1 MANTYLDF
9 FKELAAIPHGSGNTK
24 AISDSCV
31 AFAKQRGLRY
41 LQDAANNVI
50 IWKDA
55 TNGSAETVI
64 LQGHLDMV
72 CAKREGL
79 PFDFT
84 RDALRLHADGDF
96 LFAEGTTL
104 GGDDGIAVA
113 YALAILD
120 SDTLRHPNLEVVFT
134 VDEEIGMLGAAALDL
149 SPLRGK
155 MLINVDSEEEG
166 TLLTSCAGGVRADL
180 TFSAA
185 EEKTAAADCL
195 RVVLDGLP
203 GGHSG
208 AEIDKS
214 HENAVLV
221 LAKLLR
227 ACGVSRLC
235 SIDGGAADN
244 AIPTS
249 CTAIVETA
257 PGLADRL
264 QAAFAAEKTAFALTE
279 QGAALTVQPAEAQ
292 RAFSEKDTARLLRLL
307 CGVPNG
313 VIAMSA
319 QVPGLV
325 QTSLNLGTI
334 QTEGDR
340 VLTGHALRSSVDEEK
355 ARLLET
361 LTAHAEGCGATVSTF
376 GDYPAW
382 EFKEN
387 SCLRDTVLR
396 CYERQYGKPMTIT
409 AIHAGLECGIFCGK
423 KPALDCV
430 SMGPDIF
437 DIHTYD
443 ERLSLSSAERTYQ
456 LLCSVLEEL
465 SA

>member
-9 FKELAAIPHGSGNTK
+9 FKALAAIPHGSGNTK
-24 AISDSCV
+24 AISDYCV
-31 AFAKQRGLRY
+31 DFAKRRGLRY
-41 LQDAANNVI
+41 LQDENNNVI

-55 TNGSAETVI
+55 TNGSDETVI

-72 CAKREGL
+72 CVQRDGRNI
-79 PFDFT
+79 DFLK
-84 RDALRLHADGDF
+84 DGLRLKTDGDF

-149 SPLRGK
+149 SPLKGK

-180 TFSAA
+180 
-185 EEKTAAADCL
+185 KWTAAGEKATAGDCL
-195 RVVLDGLP
+195 RISIDGLP

-208 AEIDKS
+208 TEIDKQ

-221 LAKLLR
+221 LAKLLQR
-227 ACGVSRLC
+227 AGVKRLA
-235 SIDGGAADN
+235 SIDGGSADN
-244 AIPTS
+244 AIPTF
-249 CTAIVETA
+249 CTAVVVNEDGLSEKLAAIFADVKADFAASEQSVTLTVEAA
-257 PGLADRL
+257 PAA
-264 QAAFAAEKTAFALTE
+264 AAF
-279 QGAALTVQPAEAQ
+279 GEA
-292 RAFSEKDTARLLRLL
+292 DTADLLSLL
-307 CGVPNG
+307 CDMPNG
-313 VIAMSA
+313 VIAMSEH
-319 QVPGLV
+319 VPGLV
-325 QTSLNLGTI
+325 QTSLNLGMLETK
-334 QTEGDR
+334 GNC
-340 VLTGHALRSSVDEEK
+340 VLTGHALRSSVQAEK
-355 ARLLET
+355 ELLLAV
-361 LTAHAEGCGATVSTF
+361 LTAHAASHGAAVFTF

-382 EFKEN
+382 EFKPE
-387 SCLRDTVLR
+387 SRLRDTILR
-396 CYERQYGKPMTIT
+396 CYEAQYGQPMQIT

-423 KPALDCV
+423 KSDLDCV

-443 ERLSLSSAERTYQ
+443 ERLSLSSAARTFE
-456 LLCSVLEEL
+456 LLCSVLAAL
-465 SA
+465 

>member
-9 FKELAAIPHGSGNTK
+9 FKALAAIPHGSGNTK
-24 AISDSCV
+24 AISDYCV
-31 AFAKQRGLRY
+31 DFAKRRGLRY
-41 LQDAANNVI
+41 LQDETNNVI

-55 TNGSAETVI
+55 TNGSDETVI

-72 CAKREGL
+72 CVQRDGRNI
-79 PFDFT
+79 DFLK
-84 RDALRLHADGDF
+84 DGLRLKTDGDF

-149 SPLRGK
+149 SPLKGK

-180 TFSAA
+180 
-185 EEKTAAADCL
+185 KWTAAGEKAAAGDCL
-195 RVVLDGLP
+195 RISIDGLP

-208 AEIDKS
+208 TEIDKQ

-221 LAKLLR
+221 LAKLLQR
-227 ACGVSRLC
+227 AGVKRLA
-235 SIDGGAADN
+235 SIDGGSADN
-244 AIPTS
+244 AIPTF
-249 CTAIVETA
+249 CTGVVVNEDGLSETLAAIFADVKADFAASEQSVTLTVEAA
-257 PGLADRL
+257 PAA
-264 QAAFAAEKTAFALTE
+264 AAF
-279 QGAALTVQPAEAQ
+279 GEA
-292 RAFSEKDTARLLRLL
+292 DTADLLSLL
-307 CGVPNG
+307 CDMPNG
-313 VIAMSA
+313 VIAMSEH
-319 QVPGLV
+319 VPGLV
-325 QTSLNLGTI
+325 QTSLNLGMLETK
-334 QTEGDR
+334 GNC
-340 VLTGHALRSSVDEEK
+340 VLTGHALRSSVQAEK
-355 ARLLET
+355 ELLLAA
-361 LTAHAEGCGATVSTF
+361 LTAHAASHGAAVSTF

-382 EFKEN
+382 EFKPE
-387 SCLRDTVLR
+387 SRLRDTILR
-396 CYERQYGKPMTIT
+396 CYEAQYGQPMQIT

-423 KPALDCV
+423 KSDLDCV

-443 ERLSLSSAERTYQ
+443 ERLSLSSAERTFE
-456 LLCSVLEEL
+456 LLCSVLAEL
-465 SA
+465 

>member
-1 MANTYLDF
+1 MAKTYLDF
-9 FKELAAIPHGSGNTK
+9 FKEIAAIPHGSGNTK
-24 AISDSCV
+24 AISDYCAS
-31 AFAKQRGLRY
+31 FAKQRGLRY
-41 LQDAANNVI
+41 LQDEANNVI

-55 TNGSAETVI
+55 TNGSDETVI

-72 CAKREGL
+72 CVQKDGRNI
-79 PFDFT
+79 DFT
-84 RDALRLHADGDF
+84 RDGLRLHTDGDF

-149 SPLRGK
+149 SPLKGN

-185 EEKTAAADCL
+185 EEKAAAADCL

-208 AEIDKS
+208 AEIDKG

-221 LAKLLR
+221 LAKLLQS
-227 ACGVSRLC
+227 CGVSRLC
-235 SIDGGAADN
+235 SIDGGSADN

-249 CTAIVETA
+249 CTAVVETA

-264 QAAFAAEKTAFALTE
+264 QAALAKAKGAFALTE
-279 QGAALTVQPAEAQ
+279 QGAALTLQPAGAQ
-292 RAFSEKDTARLLRLL
+292 RAFSEQDTARLLRLL

-313 VIAMSA
+313 IIAMSA

-325 QTSLNLGTI
+325 QTSLNLGTVK
-334 QTEGDR
+334 TEGDR
-340 VLTGHALRSSVDEEK
+340 VMTGHALRSSVGAEK
-355 ARLLET
+355 EQLLSD
-361 LTAHAEGCGATVSTF
+361 LTAHAAACGAAVSTF

-387 SCLRDTVLR
+387 SRLRDTVLR
-396 CYERQYGKPMTIT
+396 CYERQYGKPMSIT

-443 ERLSLSSAERTYQ
+443 ERLSLSSAECTYK
-456 LLCSVLEEL
+456 LLCSVLEAL
-465 SA
+465 

>member
-9 FKELAAIPHGSGNTK
+9 FKALAAIPHGSGNTK
-24 AISDSCV
+24 AISDYCV
-31 AFAKQRGLRY
+31 DFAKRRGLRY
-41 LQDAANNVI
+41 LQDESNNVI

-55 TNGSAETVI
+55 TNGSDETVI

-72 CAKREGL
+72 CVQRDGRNI
-79 PFDFT
+79 DFLK
-84 RDALRLHADGDF
+84 DGLRLKTDGDF

-149 SPLRGK
+149 SPLKGK

-180 TFSAA
+180 
-185 EEKTAAADCL
+185 KWTAAGEKAAAGDCL
-195 RVVLDGLP
+195 RISIDGLP

-208 AEIDKS
+208 TEIDKQ

-221 LAKLLR
+221 LAKLLQR
-227 ACGVSRLC
+227 AGVKRLA
-235 SIDGGAADN
+235 SIDGGSADN
-244 AIPTS
+244 AIPTF
-249 CTAIVETA
+249 CTAVVVNEDGLSETLAAIFADVKADFAASEQSVTLTVEAA
-257 PGLADRL
+257 PAA
-264 QAAFAAEKTAFALTE
+264 AAF
-279 QGAALTVQPAEAQ
+279 GEA
-292 RAFSEKDTARLLRLL
+292 DTADLLSLL
-307 CGVPNG
+307 CDMPNG
-313 VIAMSA
+313 VIAMSEH
-319 QVPGLV
+319 VPGLV
-325 QTSLNLGTI
+325 QTSLNLGMLETK
-334 QTEGDR
+334 GNC
-340 VLTGHALRSSVDEEK
+340 VLTGHALRSSVQAEK
-355 ARLLET
+355 ELLLAA
-361 LTAHAEGCGATVSTF
+361 LTAHAASHGAAVSTF

-382 EFKEN
+382 EFKPE
-387 SCLRDTVLR
+387 SRLRDTILR
-396 CYERQYGKPMTIT
+396 CYEAQYGQPMQIT

-423 KPALDCV
+423 KSDLDCV

-443 ERLSLSSAERTYQ
+443 ERLSLSSAARTYQ
-456 LLCSVLEEL
+456 LLCSVLAEL
-465 SA
+465 

>member
-1 MANTYLDF
+1 MAKSYLDF

-24 AISDSCV
+24 AISDYCV
-31 AFAKQRGLRY
+31 AFAKRRGLRY
-41 LQDAANNVI
+41 LQDRANNVI
-50 IWKDA
+50 IWKAA

-72 CAKREGL
+72 CAKREEL
-79 PFDFT
+79 SFDFT
-84 RDALRLHADGDF
+84 RDALRLHTDGDF

-149 SPLRGK
+149 SPLKGR

-185 EEKTAAADCL
+185 EEKTVAADCL
-195 RVVLDGLP
+195 RVTLGGLP

-208 AEIDKS
+208 AEIDKG

-221 LAKLLR
+221 LAKLLQS
-227 ACGVSRLC
+227 CGVSRLC
-235 SIDGGAADN
+235 SIDGGSADN
-244 AIPTS
+244 AIPTG
-249 CTAIVETA
+249 CTAVVENK

-264 QAAFAAEKTAFALTE
+264 QAALAKEKAVFALTE
-279 QGAALTVQPAEAQ
+279 QGAALTLQPAEAQ
-292 RAFSEKDTARLLRLL
+292 SAFSEKDTARLLSLL
-307 CGVPNG
+307 CGAPNG
-313 VIAMSA
+313 IVAMSR

-325 QTSLNLGTI
+325 QTSLNLGTVK
-334 QTEGDR
+334 TEGDK
-340 VLTGHALRSSVDEEK
+340 VLTGHALRSSVGEEK
-355 ARLLET
+355 ARLLAA
-361 LTAHAEGCGATVSTF
+361 LTAHAGDCGATVSAF

-387 SCLRDTVLR
+387 SRLRETVLA
-396 CYERQYGKPMTIT
+396 CYEAQYGKPMTIT

-423 KPALDCV
+423 KPQLDCV

-437 DIHTYD
+437 DIHTFD
-443 ERLSLSSAERTYQ
+443 ERLSLSSARRTFR
-456 LLCSVLEEL
+456 LLCSVLAAL
-465 SA
+465 